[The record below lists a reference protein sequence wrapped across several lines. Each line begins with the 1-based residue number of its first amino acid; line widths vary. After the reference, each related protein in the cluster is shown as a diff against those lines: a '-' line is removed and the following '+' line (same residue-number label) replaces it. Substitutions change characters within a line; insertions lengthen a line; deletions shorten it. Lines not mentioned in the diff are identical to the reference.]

1 MSLIIAIGN
10 YIGINQL
17 GITPPY
23 GGEDIITETGVQ
35 MVSETG
41 SQDLITGTNHTL
53 NNLQAWGKA
62 CNGGTNT
69 NDKIIQ

>member
-23 GGEDIITETGVQ
+23 GGEDIVTETGVQ
-35 MVSETG
+35 PDRDWET
-41 SQDLITGTNHTL
+41 LVPVKTFFT
-53 NNLQAWGKA
+53 
-62 CNGGTNT
+62 
-69 NDKIIQ
+69 

>member
-23 GGEDIITETGVQ
+23 GGEDIITETGIQ
-35 MVSETG
+35 MVSELT
-41 SQDLITGTNHTL
+41 SEDIITE
-53 NNLQAWGKA
+53 QAP
-62 CNGGTNT
+62 
-69 NDKIIQ
+69 

>member
-23 GGEDIITETGVQ
+23 GEDIVTETGVQ

-41 SQDLITGTNHTL
+41 SQDLITE
-53 NNLQAWGKA
+53 QAP
-62 CNGGTNT
+62 
-69 NDKIIQ
+69 

>member
-1 MSLIIAIGN
+1 MQQELVLQTLLLCGNSYSYMSLIIAIGN

-23 GGEDIITETGVQ
+23 GGEDIVTETGVQ

-41 SQDLITGTNHTL
+41 SQDLITE
-53 NNLQAWGKA
+53 QAP
-62 CNGGTNT
+62 
-69 NDKIIQ
+69 

>member
-23 GGEDIITETGVQ
+23 GGEDIVTETGVQ
-35 MVSETG
+35 MVSEAG
-41 SQDLITGTNHTL
+41 SQDLITE
-53 NNLQAWGKA
+53 QAP
-62 CNGGTNT
+62 
-69 NDKIIQ
+69 